1 MEPVPTDRASSPGR
15 AWYASPV
22 VLVLVVVALLV
33 AGGLAAWLLRPGAH
47 AGQGVGD
54 PPRAFRYLALGDSLP
69 FGARDGEPDDTDESR
84 NFRDHNASVGKA
96 RSYSQSNSEGMP
108 GAAGIPAAQRSLHHR
123 SAPAIETRDLME
135 PSLGRYSMPW
145 KTTVYSQN
153 R

>member
-1 MEPVPTDRASSPGR
+1 LRLRANILYR
-15 AWYASPV
+15 H
-22 VLVLVVVALLV
+22 VALV
-33 AGGLAAWLLRPGAH
+33 FGGRTRRLRL
-47 AGQGVGD
+47 
-54 PPRAFRYLALGDSLP
+54 RN
-69 FGARDGEPDDTDESR
+69 ARDGEPDDTDESR